1 MAKKVRRRVGVVL
14 DYASAKGWRANA
26 APREQVRAL
35 SGKAKKGGNFPAMP
49 YDDVPGYWT
58 HLLGERETVGRLALL
73 FLIATGASSAEV
85 REANWSHVATEPAE
99 WGRPAALTRTSD
111 QDHLV
116 TPT

>member
-35 SGKAKKGGNFPAMP
+35 TGKAKKGGNFPAMP

-58 HLLGERETVGRLALL
+58 HLLGGREAVGRLALL
-73 FLIATGASSAEV
+73 FAHAAGRRPVEV
-85 REANWSHVATEPAE
+85 GPAKRPTDDPRRADG
-99 WGRPAALTRTSD
+99 GRPAR
-111 QDHLV
+111 
-116 TPT
+116 